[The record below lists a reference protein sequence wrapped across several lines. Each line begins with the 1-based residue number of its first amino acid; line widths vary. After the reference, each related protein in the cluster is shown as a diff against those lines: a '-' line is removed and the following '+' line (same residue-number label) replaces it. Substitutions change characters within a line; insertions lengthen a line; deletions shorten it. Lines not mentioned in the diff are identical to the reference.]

1 MSLSSA
7 CCTLFFAFNSASSLS
22 DTAFS
27 SLLLHRSSSEV
38 KADISCPVIFI
49 IIIKTLPF
57 SAFSLQVEASSLTL
71 VDLQFCQLLILL
83 YNLLV
88 TRQKLVKSES
98 Y

>member
-38 KADISCPVIFI
+38 KADISCPVIFV
-49 IIIKTLPF
+49 IIKTLLF

-83 YNLLV
+83 YNLIV
-88 TRQKLVKSES
+88 TRQKLVISES